1 MMAKKRDMRELREP
15 NTPFFVL
22 MYKETLL
29 AANDLP
35 STLPSVVLDLLQE
48 YGHVLHKEVPPRL
61 PLKRG
66 IKHQINLVLGAPLPK
81 IPHIESAKRGELSD
95 STKCEEECPFS
106 KNPHIEN
113 DKRGEMSDS
122 TRCE

>member
-1 MMAKKRDMRELREP
+1 MTARKRDMRELREP

-48 YGHVLHKEVPPRL
+48 YGDVLHKEVPPRL
-61 PLKRG
+61 PLKQG
-66 IKHQINLVLGAPLPK
+66 IEHQIDFVPGARLPK

-106 KNPHIEN
+106 KIHILRMIREV
-113 DKRGEMSDS
+113 R
-122 TRCE
+122 